1 MSADQSSYWPGP
13 DLSTLS
19 SSLYILLGPPIPKFC
34 FFSDFPLH
42 SCFPSPIY
50 HSLAP
55 CFFYSAV
62 SCHSRLLS
70 QLLHVLSVGLLPGS
84 PCRRRTG
91 KEIGLEDRACALV
104 SESRLYTWMFSPL
117 APMRHSLPVGG
128 SWRPLQGVFKIKR
141 MGCCTS
147 RGSCGCANLGD
158 GGTWLAGAHS
168 VAVSLLSL
176 QDCDVPVLAAV

>member
-1 MSADQSSYWPGP
+1 MADQSSYWPGP

-128 SWRPLQGVFKIKR
+128 SWRPFREFSRLREWAVVPVVDLVGVPTWGMEARGLQEL
-141 MGCCTS
+141 T
-147 RGSCGCANLGD
+147 L
-158 GGTWLAGAHS
+158 W
-168 VAVSLLSL
+168 LSL
-176 QDCDVPVLAAV
+176 CCLCRTAMCRS